1 MSKDYLSYQVDQVV
15 TEQLKGILTAK
26 DLANMVITLKIE
38 FKNKKET
45 EEEKETRE
53 REEAYHER
61 KSKYAD
67 FRLNWGKDAN
77 NRSRRIGRGELDNDG
92 IERERQE
99 VYETFFPGEKE
110 KDFLKK

>member
-1 MSKDYLSYQVDQVV
+1 MSKDYLSYQVNQVI

-45 EEEKETRE
+45 EEEKEARE

-67 FRLNWGKDAN
+67 FILKWGLAVKQRLTCTIKEGK
-77 NRSRRIGRGELDNDG
+77 LL
-92 IERERQE
+92 
-99 VYETFFPGEKE
+99 T
-110 KDFLKK
+110 KKQIAKKL